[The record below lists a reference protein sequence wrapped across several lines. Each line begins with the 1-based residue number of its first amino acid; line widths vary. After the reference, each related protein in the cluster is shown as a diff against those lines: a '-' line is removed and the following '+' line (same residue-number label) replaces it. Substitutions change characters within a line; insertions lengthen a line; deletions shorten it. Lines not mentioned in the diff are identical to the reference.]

1 MKMSEKTDA
10 DASVVNNFMQ
20 KNSYYALKLFVVI
33 FGAKRLF

>member
-10 DASVVNNFMQ
+10 DASVVNNFMR
-20 KNSYYALKLFVVI
+20 KNSYYALFVVI